1 MFQNGTNSC
10 QRAQVSHHSRTDTL
24 NKKGPKGMSRRP
36 LFFIAVILCLL
47 TGLPAHPSGQ
57 RRPTLSGEL
66 AHVQGDRIRLIVQP
80 AVEGNIS
87 SIRGRLRGILRRELE
102 GSVALEV
109 SRAEFDALSQDSAF
123 AHISADAPVVSDM
136 AITNKVTGASAVWQG
151 TPGLLGLLG
160 TPGFDGSGIG
170 VAVVDS
176 GISQHSALDSRVI
189 ARVNLVSWEG
199 ATSGD
204 PYGHGTHVAGIIA
217 GNTTAAKYVTPAFAG
232 GSAPGVN
239 LIDVRV
245 LGSTGVGYTSDVIA
259 GIDWAVANRARYGIR
274 VINLSLGH
282 AVSEPAAIDPLC
294 QAVARAVQAGV
305 VVIASAGNYGVTSTG
320 APVLGGITS
329 PGNSPFAITV
339 GAIDTAG
346 TVTRSDDTV
355 AAYSS
360 KGPTRY
366 DLAVKPDVV
375 APGTR
380 IVSLEAQGSY
390 LSRNYPSWH
399 IAGTAKNAYLRL
411 TGTSMAT
418 AVVSGGVALLLDAN
432 PFMTPGQV
440 KIALQMGATYMPQGG
455 LVASGAGSVNFPQS
469 QKIAAT
475 GLVSSLLRTVDNLLG
490 TSSGATFR
498 DTGSMIDRIYGRTGI
513 RLLGLLDLSVLFVQA
528 DSAEPGVLNLLGLNN
543 PIANIQ
549 ANHLVWGDVADW
561 TDNYHLVWG
570 DSIDSPSGQHLV
582 WGDSEH
588 TDSNHLVWG
597 DAAVGGGH

>member
-1 MFQNGTNSC
+1 
-10 QRAQVSHHSRTDTL
+10 
-24 NKKGPKGMSRRP
+24 MSRRP
-36 LFFIAVILCLL
+36 LFFIAVVLCLL

-57 RRPTLSGEL
+57 RRPTLSGDL
-66 AHVQGDRIRLIVQP
+66 THVGGDRIRLIVQP
-80 AVEGNIS
+80 ATEGDLG
-87 SIRGRLRGILRRELE
+87 SIRGRLRGIVRRELE

-109 SRAEFDALSQDSAF
+109 SRAEFDALSRDSAF
-123 AHISADAPVVSDM
+123 AHISADAVVVSDM
-136 AITNKVTGASAVWQG
+136 AITNKVTGASAMWQG
-151 TPGLLGLLG
+151 SSGLLGLLS
-160 TPGFDGSGIG
+160 TPGYDGTGIG

-176 GISQHSALDSRVI
+176 GISPHSALDSRVV

-199 ATSGD
+199 PTSGD
-204 PYGHGTHVAGIIA
+204 PYGHGTHVAGIIG

-232 GSAPGVN
+232 GSAPGVK

-245 LGSTGVGYTSDVIA
+245 LGATGVGYTSDVIA
-259 GIDWAVANRARYGIR
+259 GIEWAVANRSKYGIR

-305 VVIASAGNYGVTSTG
+305 VVVASAGNYGVTSAG
-320 APVLGGITS
+320 EPVLGGITS
-329 PGNSPFAITV
+329 PGNSPYAITV

-346 TVTRSDDTV
+346 TVTRADDTV

-390 LSRNYPSWH
+390 LAKNYPSWH
-399 IAGTAKNAYLRL
+399 IAGSGKNAYFRL

-440 KIALQMGATYMPQGG
+440 KVALQMGATFMPNGG
-455 LVASGAGSVNFPQS
+455 LVGAGTGSVNFPQS
-469 QKIAAT
+469 SKIATT
-475 GLVSSLLRTVDNLLG
+475 GLVASLLNTVDSLLG

-498 DTGSMIDRIYGRTGI
+498 DTGTMIDRIYDRSGV
-513 RLLGLLDLSVLFVQA
+513 RLLGLIDLGVLFVQA
-528 DSAEPGVLNLLGLNN
+528 DSTESGVLNLLGLNN
-543 PIANIQ
+543 PIAQ
-549 ANHLVWGDVADW
+549 TPANHLVWGDVANW
-561 TDNYHLVWG
+561 TNNYHLVWG
-570 DSIDSPSGQHLV
+570 DAVQSPSGQHLV

>member
-1 MFQNGTNSC
+1 
-10 QRAQVSHHSRTDTL
+10 
-24 NKKGPKGMSRRP
+24 MSRRP

-47 TGLPAHPSGQ
+47 TGLPAHPAGQ
-57 RRPTLSGEL
+57 RRPTLSGDL
-66 AHVQGDRIRLIVQP
+66 ANVRGDRVRLIVQP
-80 AVEGNIS
+80 DKEGDLG
-87 SIRGRLRGILRRELE
+87 SIRGRLRGIVRRELQ
-102 GSVALEV
+102 GSVAIEV
-109 SRAEFDALSQDSAF
+109 SRAELDAMSRDSAF
-123 AHISADAPVVSDM
+123 AHISADAVVVSDM
-136 AITNKVTGASAVWQG
+136 AITNKVTGASAMWQG
-151 TPGLLGLLG
+151 SGGLLGLLG
-160 TPGFDGSGIG
+160 TPGYDGTGIG

-176 GISQHSALDSRVI
+176 GIAPHTALDSRVI

-204 PYGHGTHVAGIIA
+204 PYGHGTHVAGIIG
-217 GNTTAAKYVTPAFAG
+217 GNTTAAKYVTTAFAG
-232 GSAPGVN
+232 GSAPGVK

-245 LGSTGVGYTSDVIA
+245 LGATGVGYTSDVIA
-259 GIDWAVANRARYGIR
+259 GIDWAVANRSKYGIR

-305 VVIASAGNYGVTSTG
+305 VVVASAGNYGVTSTG

-329 PGNSPFAITV
+329 PGNSPYAITV

-366 DLAVKPDVV
+366 DLAVKPDIV

-390 LSRNYPSWH
+390 LARNYPSWH
-399 IAGTAKNAYLRL
+399 IAGQSKNAYFRL

-440 KIALQMGATYMPQGG
+440 KIALQMGATFMPNGG
-455 LVASGAGSVNFPQS
+455 LVASGTGSVNFPQS

-475 GLVSSLLRTVDNLLG
+475 GLVATLLNTVDGLLG

-498 DTGSMIDRIYGRTGI
+498 DTGTLIDRIYDRTGLK
-513 RLLGLLDLSVLFVQA
+513 LLGLIDLSVLFVQA
-528 DSAEPGVLNLLGLNN
+528 DSSETGVLNLLGLNN
-543 PIANIQ
+543 PIAQ
-549 ANHLVWGDVADW
+549 TPANHLVWGDVANW
-561 TDNYHLVWG
+561 TTNYHLVWG
-570 DSIDSPSGQHLV
+570 DSIQSPSGQHLV

>member
-1 MFQNGTNSC
+1 MP
-10 QRAQVSHHSRTDTL
+10 RRRTL
-24 NKKGPKGMSRRP
+24 V
-36 LFFIAVILCLL
+36 FAAVLLCLV
-47 TGLPAHPSGQ
+47 TGLPAHPQGQ

-66 AHVQGDRIRLIVQP
+66 ASVRGDRIRLIVQP
-80 AVEGNIS
+80 ASEGDVS
-87 SIRGRLRGILRRELE
+87 SLRGRLRGIVRRELQ
-102 GSVALEV
+102 GAVALEV
-109 SRAEFDALSQDSAF
+109 SRADFQAMSQDSAF
-123 AHISADAPVVSDM
+123 AHISADVPVVADM
-136 AITNKVTGASAVWQG
+136 AITNQVTGASAMWQG
-151 TPGLLGLLG
+151 TSSLLGLLSTSGYNG
-160 TPGFDGSGIG
+160 TGIG

-176 GISQHSALDSRVI
+176 GIAPHSALDSRVI

-199 ATSGD
+199 SSSGD
-204 PYGHGTHVAGIIA
+204 PYGHGTHVAGIIG
-217 GNTTAAKYVTPAFAG
+217 GNTSAAKHVTTAFAG
-232 GSAPGVN
+232 GSAPGVK

-245 LGSTGVGYTSDVIA
+245 LGATGVGYTSDVIA
-259 GIDWAVANRARYGIR
+259 GIDWAVANRSKYGIR

-305 VVIASAGNYGVTSTG
+305 VVVASAGNYGLTSAG

-346 TVTRSDDTV
+346 TTTRSDDAV
-355 AAYSS
+355 APYSS

-375 APGTR
+375 APGTKL
-380 IVSLEAQGSY
+380 VSLEANGSY
-390 LSRNYPSWH
+390 LSRKYPAWH
-399 IAGTAKNAYLRL
+399 IAGSGKNAYFRL

-432 PFMTPGQV
+432 ASLTPGQLKV
-440 KIALQMGATYMPQGG
+440 ALQTGATFMPKAG
-455 LVASGAGSVNFPQS
+455 LVAAGAGSVNFPQS
-469 QKIAAT
+469 KKMADT
-475 GLVSSLLRTVDNLLG
+475 GLLSSVLNTVDSLLG

-498 DTGSMIDRIYGRTGI
+498 DTGTLINRVYDRTGI
-513 RLLGLLDLSVLFVQA
+513 RLLGLLDLSILFGSA
-528 DSAEPGVLNLLGLNN
+528 DDAEPGVLNLLGLSN
-543 PIANIQ
+543 PIAQ
-549 ANHLVWGDVADW
+549 TPANHLVWGDVADW

-570 DSIDSPSGQHLV
+570 DSIESPSGQHLV

-597 DAAVGGGH
+597 DAVVDGGQ

>member
-1 MFQNGTNSC
+1 
-10 QRAQVSHHSRTDTL
+10 
-24 NKKGPKGMSRRP
+24 MSRRP

-47 TGLPAHPSGQ
+47 TGLPAHPAGQ
-57 RRPTLSGEL
+57 RRPTLSGDL
-66 AHVQGDRIRLIVQP
+66 AQVRGDRVRLIVQP
-80 AVEGNIS
+80 AAEGDLS
-87 SIRGRLRGILRRELE
+87 SIRGRLRGIVRRELA
-102 GSVALEV
+102 GAVALEV
-109 SRAEFDALSQDSAF
+109 SRADLDAMSNDSAF

-136 AITNKVTGASAVWQG
+136 AITNKVTGASAMWQG
-151 TPGLLGLLG
+151 TGGLLGLLG
-160 TPGFDGSGIG
+160 TPGYDGSGIG

-176 GISQHSALDSRVI
+176 GIAPHTALDSRVI

-199 ATSGD
+199 STSGD
-204 PYGHGTHVAGIIA
+204 PYGHGTHVAGIIG
-217 GNTTAAKYVTPAFAG
+217 GNTSAAKYVTPAFAG
-232 GSAPGVN
+232 GSAPGVR

-259 GIDWAVANRARYGIR
+259 GIEWAVANRTKYGIR

-282 AVSEPAAIDPLC
+282 AVSEPAAFDPLC

-305 VVIASAGNYGVTSTG
+305 VVVASAGNYGVTSQG

-329 PGNSPFAITV
+329 PGNSPYAITV

-355 AAYSS
+355 APYSS

-366 DLAVKPDVV
+366 DMAVKPDIV

-390 LSRNYPSWH
+390 LARNYPSWH
-399 IAGTAKNAYLRL
+399 IAGSGKNAYLRL

-432 PFMTPGQV
+432 PYMTPGQV
-440 KIALQMGATYMPQGG
+440 KMALQMGATFMPQAG
-455 LVASGAGSVNFPQS
+455 LIAAGTGTVNFPQS
-469 QKIAAT
+469 QKISAT
-475 GLVSSLLRTVDNLLG
+475 GLVSSLLNTVDGLLG

-498 DTGSMIDRIYGRTGI
+498 DTGTMIDRIYDRTGL
-513 RLLGLLDLSVLFVQA
+513 RLLGIVDLSALFVQA
-528 DSAEPGVLNLLGLNN
+528 DNAEPGVLNLLGLNN
-543 PIANIQ
+543 PVGQ
-549 ANHLVWGDVADW
+549 TPANHLVWGDVADW
-561 TDNYHLVWG
+561 TTNYHLVWG
-570 DSIDSPSGQHLV
+570 DSVDSPSGQHLV

-588 TDSNHLVWG
+588 TDANHLVWG

>member
-1 MFQNGTNSC
+1 
-10 QRAQVSHHSRTDTL
+10 
-24 NKKGPKGMSRRP
+24 MSRRP

-47 TGLPAHPSGQ
+47 TGLPAHPAGQ
-57 RRPTLSGEL
+57 RRPTLSGDL
-66 AHVQGDRIRLIVQP
+66 ANVAADRIRLIVQP
-80 AVEGNIS
+80 ASDGDLG
-87 SIRGRLRGILRRELE
+87 SIRGRLRGVVRRELQ
-102 GSVALEV
+102 GAVALEV
-109 SRAEFDALSQDSAF
+109 SRAEFDAMSRDSAF
-123 AHISADAPVVSDM
+123 AHISADAVVVSDM
-136 AITNKVTGASAVWQG
+136 AITNKVTGASAMWQG
-151 TPGLLGLLG
+151 SGGLLGLLA
-160 TPGFDGSGIG
+160 TPGYNGSGIG

-176 GISQHSALDSRVI
+176 GIAPHSALDSRVI

-199 ATSGD
+199 PTTGD
-204 PYGHGTHVAGIIA
+204 PYGHGTHVAGIIG
-217 GNTTAAKYVTPAFAG
+217 GNTTAPKYVTTAFAG

-245 LGSTGVGYTSDVIA
+245 LGATGVGYTSDVIA
-259 GIDWAVANRARYGIR
+259 GIDWAIANRTRYGIR

-305 VVIASAGNYGVTSTG
+305 VVVASAGNYGVTSSG

-390 LSRNYPSWH
+390 LSKNYPSWH
-399 IAGTAKNAYLRL
+399 IGGSAKNSYFRL

-440 KIALQMGATYMPQGG
+440 KVALQMGATFMPNGG
-455 LVASGAGSVNFPQS
+455 LVGAGSGLVNFPQS
-469 QKIAAT
+469 QKIATT
-475 GLVSSLLRTVDNLLG
+475 GLVASLLNTVDGLLG

-498 DTGSMIDRIYGRTGI
+498 DTGTMIDRIYDRTGV
-513 RLLGLLDLSVLFVQA
+513 RLLGLVDLSVLFVQA
-528 DSAEPGVLNLLGLNN
+528 DSSETGVLNLLGLNN
-543 PIANIQ
+543 PIAQIP
-549 ANHLVWGDVADW
+549 ANHVVWGDVADW
-561 TDNYHLVWG
+561 TNNYHVVWG
-570 DSIDSPSGQHLV
+570 DSIRSPSGQHVV
-582 WGDSEH
+582 WGDMEH
-588 TDSNHLVWG
+588 TDSNHVVWG